1 MAFVD
6 AGQAAREVVRLQ
18 AEAATPGLTINLFWI
33 IVAALNFLVFFAV
46 LYLVVLKPIA
56 ATLKDRRARIEQGIH
71 DADQARIE
79 RAAGEAAAL
88 AELTNARREAREILD
103 RAQKLADESRAADV
117 AATREE
123 LERMRVR
130 ASAEIEA
137 EKTRAIA
144 DLRTEVAT
152 LALDAAGRVV
162 GETMSSDRQRRL
174 VEEYLAE
181 SVVGR
186 PAAAGA
192 PAAGAPAAGAHAA
205 GANAA
210 GRPAADN
217 AADNAAGESAPDRP
231 TA

>member
-1 MAFVD
+1 VAFVD

-46 LYLVVLKPIA
+46 LYLIVLKPIGV
-56 ATLKDRRARIEQGIH
+56 TLRERRARIEQGIH

-88 AELTNARREAREILD
+88 AELQAARREAREILD
-103 RAQKLADESRAADV
+103 RAQKLAEESRAADV

-162 GETMSSDRQRRL
+162 SETMSSDRQRRL

-181 SVVGR
+181 SAAGE
-186 PAAAGA
+186 PAAGGSAPGGSAPGGSAAGGPAAGGA
-192 PAAGAPAAGAHAA
+192 PA
-205 GANAA
+205 
-210 GRPAADN
+210 
-217 AADNAAGESAPDRP
+217 
-231 TA
+231 

>member
-1 MAFVD
+1 MALLD

-18 AEAATPGLTINLFWI
+18 ADAATPGLTINLFWI

-46 LYLVVLKPIA
+46 LYLVVLKPIGV
-56 ATLKDRRARIEQGIH
+56 TLRDRRARIEQGIH

-79 RAAGEAAAL
+79 RAAGTAAAL
-88 AELTNARREAREILD
+88 AELNAARREAREVLD
-103 RAQKLADESRAADV
+103 RAQKLAEESRAADV

-130 ASAEIEA
+130 ATAEIEA

-162 GETMSSDRQRRL
+162 RETMSSDRQRRL

-181 SVVGR
+181 SAVGE
-186 PAAAGA
+186 PAAGGSPTGGPATEGPAAGGA
-192 PAAGAPAAGAHAA
+192 PA
-205 GANAA
+205 
-210 GRPAADN
+210 
-217 AADNAAGESAPDRP
+217 
-231 TA
+231 

>member
-1 MAFVD
+1 MAIVD
-6 AGQAAREVVRLQ
+6 VGQAAREVVRLQ
-18 AEAATPGLTINLFWI
+18 ADTATPGLTINLFWI

-46 LYLVVLKPIA
+46 LYLVVLKPIGV
-56 ATLKDRRARIEQGIH
+56 TLRERRARIEQGIQ

-79 RAAGEAAAL
+79 RAAGTAAAL
-88 AELTNARREAREILD
+88 AELNAARREAREILD

-130 ASAEIEA
+130 ATAEIEA

-152 LALDAAGRVV
+152 LALDAAGHVV
-162 GETMSSDRQRRL
+162 RETMSSDRQRRL

-181 SVVGR
+181 SAAGGPATGG
-186 PAAAGA
+186 PAA
-192 PAAGAPAAGAHAA
+192 
-205 GANAA
+205 
-210 GRPAADN
+210 
-217 AADNAAGESAPDRP
+217 
-231 TA
+231 

>member
-1 MAFVD
+1 VAFVD

-46 LYLVVLKPIA
+46 LYLIVLKPIGV
-56 ATLKDRRARIEQGIH
+56 TLRERRARIEQGIH

-88 AELTNARREAREILD
+88 AELQAARREAREILD
-103 RAQKLADESRAADV
+103 RAQKLAEESRAADV

-137 EKTRAIA
+137 EKARAIA

-162 GETMSSDRQRRL
+162 RETMSSDRQRRL

-181 SVVGR
+181 STASG
-186 PAAAGA
+186 PAAGGTAAAG
-192 PAAGAPAAGAHAA
+192 
-205 GANAA
+205 
-210 GRPAADN
+210 
-217 AADNAAGESAPDRP
+217 P
-231 TA
+231 TAAAPGQGGPGSGGPVA

>member
-1 MAFVD
+1 VAFVD

-46 LYLVVLKPIA
+46 LYLVVLKPIG
-56 ATLKDRRARIEQGIH
+56 ATLRDRRARIEQGIH

-79 RAAGEAAAL
+79 RAAGEAAAV
-88 AELTNARREAREILD
+88 AELHAARREAREILE
-103 RAQKLADESRAADV
+103 RAQKLADESRAADI

-137 EKTRAIA
+137 EKSRAIA

-162 GETMSSDRQRRL
+162 RETMSSERQRRL
-174 VEEYLAE
+174 VEDYLAE
-181 SVVGR
+181 S
-186 PAAAGA
+186 AAGG
-192 PAAGAPAAGAHAA
+192 PAAGGTAAG
-205 GANAA
+205 GS
-210 GRPAADN
+210 GTGKPASGGPVD
-217 AADNAAGESAPDRP
+217 
-231 TA
+231 

>member
-46 LYLVVLKPIA
+46 LYLVVLKPIG
-56 ATLKDRRARIEQGIH
+56 ATLRERRARIEQGIH

-88 AELTNARREAREILD
+88 AELHAARREAREILE
-103 RAQKLADESRAADV
+103 RAQKLAEESRAADV

-130 ASAEIEA
+130 ATAEIEA

-181 SVVGR
+181 SAASV
-186 PAAAGA
+186 PAGG
-192 PAAGAPAAGAHAA
+192 PAAGGAASG
-205 GANAA
+205 GS
-210 GRPAADN
+210 GTSGSGPT
-217 AADNAAGESAPDRP
+217 GP
-231 TA
+231 TAGGPVA

>member
-1 MAFVD
+1 VAFVD

-46 LYLVVLKPIA
+46 LYLVVLKPIG
-56 ATLKDRRARIEQGIH
+56 ATLRERRARIEQGIH

-88 AELTNARREAREILD
+88 AELHAARREAREILE
-103 RAQKLADESRAADV
+103 RAQKLAEESRAADV

-181 SVVGR
+181 SAASAL
-186 PAAAGA
+186 PAGE
-192 PAAGAPAAGAHAA
+192 PAAGGAASDGS
-205 GANAA
+205 GTS
-210 GRPAADN
+210 GSGPS
-217 AADNAAGESAPDRP
+217 GP
-231 TA
+231 TAGGPVA

>member
-46 LYLVVLKPIA
+46 LYLVVLKPIG
-56 ATLKDRRARIEQGIH
+56 ATLRERRARIEQGIH

-88 AELTNARREAREILD
+88 AELHAARREAREILE
-103 RAQKLADESRAADV
+103 RAQKLAEESRAADV

-181 SVVGR
+181 SAASAR
-186 PAAAGA
+186 PAGE
-192 PAAGAPAAGAHAA
+192 PAAGGAASDGS
-205 GANAA
+205 GTS
-210 GRPAADN
+210 GSGPS
-217 AADNAAGESAPDRP
+217 GP
-231 TA
+231 TAGGPVA

>member
-1 MAFVD
+1 VAFVD

-46 LYLVVLKPIA
+46 LYLVVLKPIG
-56 ATLKDRRARIEQGIH
+56 ATLRERRARIEQGIH

-88 AELTNARREAREILD
+88 AELHAARREAREILE
-103 RAQKLADESRAADV
+103 RAQKLAEESRAADV

-181 SVVGR
+181 SAASAL
-186 PAAAGA
+186 PAGE
-192 PAAGAPAAGAHAA
+192 PAAGGAASGGSGTSGSGPSGPSA
-205 GANAA
+205 GGPVA
-210 GRPAADN
+210 
-217 AADNAAGESAPDRP
+217 
-231 TA
+231 